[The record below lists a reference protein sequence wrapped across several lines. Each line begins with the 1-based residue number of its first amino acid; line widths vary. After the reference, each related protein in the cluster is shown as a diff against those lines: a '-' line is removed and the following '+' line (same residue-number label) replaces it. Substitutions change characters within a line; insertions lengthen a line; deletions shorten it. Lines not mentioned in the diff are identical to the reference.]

1 MRSMSYAVLICDDNQ
16 ADRTVLRESLR
27 GFEVVEVAS
36 ENAARD
42 ALEGRVF
49 DVIVASA
56 IDVLLFVRSA
66 YPATIRFLVSSQEL
80 ETVVKAVNDGAAHRF
95 FQKPCDA
102 DKLRDAIAVALEV
115 RMPAQGAT

>member
-1 MRSMSYAVLICDDNQ
+1 MRSMSYAVLICDDNP

-27 GFEVVEVAS
+27 DFEVVEVAS

-49 DVIVASA
+49 DVIVTSA

-80 ETVVKAVNDGAAHRF
+80 ETVVKAVNEGAAHRF

-102 DKLRDAIAVALEV
+102 DKLRDALAVALEV

>member
-1 MRSMSYAVLICDDNQ
+1 MRSMSYAVLFCDDNP

-27 GFEVVEVAS
+27 DFEVVEVAS

-80 ETVVKAVNDGAAHRF
+80 ETVVKAVNEGAAHRF

-102 DKLRDAIAVALEV
+102 DKLRDALAVALEV